1 MIEKNK
7 VISISYS
14 LKDTQ
19 GEELDRADIDKP
31 LEYLHGSGN
40 IVPGLE
46 NALEGLKV
54 GDKKEVTVEPKDGY
68 GEIMTDLKMEVDR
81 KAFPTDQK
89 IATGMQFMAELA
101 DGKKHP
107 FNVVDIKDDKFS
119 SSVKSLLTDLKFLKK
134 EILKVNANKPS
145 IQRILIEADNLW
157 MKKDLKQA
165 SSTLERGLRIAKDES
180 ALYLR
185 LAHLRLEQG
194 LAKES
199 SAFAER
205 GLLNKSASSWE
216 LLLLKIYSVQ
226 KI

>member
-1 MIEKNK
+1 M
-7 VISISYS
+7 S
-14 LKDTQ
+14 LVM
-19 GEELDRADIDKP
+19 GCA
-31 LEYLHGSGN
+31 SSS
-40 IVPGLE
+40 
-46 NALEGLKV
+46 
-54 GDKKEVTVEPKDGY
+54 KKETDFYDIEVE
-68 GEIMTDLKMEVDR
+68 
-81 KAFPTDQK
+81 
-89 IATGMQFMAELA
+89 
-101 DGKKHP
+101 
-107 FNVVDIKDDKFS
+107 KFS
-119 SSVKSLLTDLKFLKK
+119 SSVKSLLTDLEFLKK

-157 MKKDLKQA
+157 MKKDLKLA

-216 LLLLKIYSVQ
+216 LLLLKIYSAQ
-226 KI
+226 KN

>member
-1 MIEKNK
+1 MNIKLKNYF
-7 VISISYS
+7 VVLILMS
-14 LKDTQ
+14 LIMGCASVT
-19 GEELDRADIDKP
+19 
-31 LEYLHGSGN
+31 
-40 IVPGLE
+40 
-46 NALEGLKV
+46 
-54 GDKKEVTVEPKDGY
+54 KKETDFYDLEVE
-68 GEIMTDLKMEVDR
+68 
-81 KAFPTDQK
+81 
-89 IATGMQFMAELA
+89 
-101 DGKKHP
+101 
-107 FNVVDIKDDKFS
+107 KFS
-119 SSVKSLLTDLKFLKK
+119 SSVKSLLTDLDFLKK
-134 EILKVNANKPS
+134 EILKINANKPS

-185 LAHLRLEQG
+185 LSHLRLEQG

-226 KI
+226 KN

>member
-1 MIEKNK
+1 MNIKLKNYF
-7 VISISYS
+7 VS
-14 LKDTQ
+14 LILMLLIM
-19 GEELDRADIDKP
+19 GCA
-31 LEYLHGSGN
+31 S
-40 IVPGLE
+40 
-46 NALEGLKV
+46 AS
-54 GDKKEVTVEPKDGY
+54 KKETDFYDLEVE
-68 GEIMTDLKMEVDR
+68 
-81 KAFPTDQK
+81 
-89 IATGMQFMAELA
+89 
-101 DGKKHP
+101 
-107 FNVVDIKDDKFS
+107 KFS
-119 SSVKSLLTDLKFLKK
+119 SSVKSLLTDLEFLKK

-180 ALYLR
+180 SLYLR

-194 LAKES
+194 LVKES

-226 KI
+226 KN

>member
-1 MIEKNK
+1 MKINFNTYL
-7 VISISYS
+7 VALILMS
-14 LKDTQ
+14 LFLGCTSS
-19 GEELDRADIDKP
+19 P
-31 LEYLHGSGN
+31 
-40 IVPGLE
+40 
-46 NALEGLKV
+46 
-54 GDKKEVTVEPKDGY
+54 KKETNFYDLEVE
-68 GEIMTDLKMEVDR
+68 
-81 KAFPTDQK
+81 
-89 IATGMQFMAELA
+89 
-101 DGKKHP
+101 
-107 FNVVDIKDDKFS
+107 KFS
-119 SSVKSLLTDLKFLKK
+119 SSVKSLLTDLEFLKK

-205 GLLNKSASSWE
+205 GLLNKGASSWE
-216 LLLLKIYSVQ
+216 LLLLKIYSAQ
-226 KI
+226 KN

>member
-1 MIEKNK
+1 MNIKLKNYF
-7 VISISYS
+7 VVLILMS
-14 LKDTQ
+14 LILGCTS
-19 GEELDRADIDKP
+19 A
-31 LEYLHGSGN
+31 S
-40 IVPGLE
+40 
-46 NALEGLKV
+46 
-54 GDKKEVTVEPKDGY
+54 KKETDFYDLEVE
-68 GEIMTDLKMEVDR
+68 
-81 KAFPTDQK
+81 
-89 IATGMQFMAELA
+89 
-101 DGKKHP
+101 
-107 FNVVDIKDDKFS
+107 KFS
-119 SSVKSLLTDLKFLKK
+119 SSVKSLLTDLEFLKK

-185 LAHLRLEQG
+185 LSHLRLEQG

-226 KI
+226 KN

>member
-1 MIEKNK
+1 MNIKLKNYF
-7 VISISYS
+7 IALILMS
-14 LKDTQ
+14 LIM
-19 GEELDRADIDKP
+19 GCA
-31 LEYLHGSGN
+31 S
-40 IVPGLE
+40 
-46 NALEGLKV
+46 AS
-54 GDKKEVTVEPKDGY
+54 KKETDFYDLEVE
-68 GEIMTDLKMEVDR
+68 
-81 KAFPTDQK
+81 
-89 IATGMQFMAELA
+89 
-101 DGKKHP
+101 
-107 FNVVDIKDDKFS
+107 KFS
-119 SSVKSLLTDLKFLKK
+119 SSVKSLLTDLEFLKK

-185 LAHLRLEQG
+185 LSHLRLEQG

-216 LLLLKIYSVQ
+216 LLLLKIYSAQ
-226 KI
+226 KN